1 MNQSDL
7 AKAVCEREGLKI
19 QVNIAQVREVLGRTW
34 DVLYG
39 LDQDER
45 NKLIAS
51 VVKSAA
57 KRAGD

>member
-7 AKAVCEREGLKI
+7 AKAVCDREGLKI
-19 QVNIAQVREVLGRTW
+19 EVDIAQVKEVLARTW

-39 LDQDER
+39 LPQCER

-57 KRAGD
+57 KRAGV